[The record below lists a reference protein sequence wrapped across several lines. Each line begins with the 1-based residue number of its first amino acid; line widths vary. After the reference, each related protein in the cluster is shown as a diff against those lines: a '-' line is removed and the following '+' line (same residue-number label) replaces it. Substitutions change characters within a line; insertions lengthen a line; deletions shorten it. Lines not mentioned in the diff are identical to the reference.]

1 MRLID
6 ADVIDFNKV
15 FGGRYAFAEDAR
27 NAAQSLIDIQP
38 TVEAEPVRHGRWTEK
53 KINGGGIW
61 DYYFVCSECHHET
74 PNRGYTIAPDYCPGC
89 GAKMDG
95 DEFNE

>member
-1 MRLID
+1 MAKCENCYHRKICID
-6 ADVIDFNKV
+6 GANHKNTENCKQYIN
-15 FGGRYAFAEDAR
+15 
-27 NAAQSLIDIQP
+27 
-38 TVEAEPVRHGRWTEK
+38 EANIVEPVRHGRWTEK

-95 DEFNE
+95 GEFNE